1 MDERITQI
9 QELIDEIVSDNQ
21 MPKNVREKLSRVTN
35 VLKEDTE
42 LSLKTTKALDILDE
56 LCNDS
61 NLQAYIRT
69 QLWNI
74 ASVLE
79 SIRP

>member
-1 MDERITQI
+1 MEI
-9 QELIDEIVSDNQ
+9 QELIEEITSDTQ
-21 MPKNVREKLSRVTN
+21 IPKNVREKLSRVIHA
-35 VLKEDTE
+35 LKEDTE

-61 NLQAYIRT
+61 NVQAYTRT

-74 ASVLE
+74 ASILE